1 MRHCHS
7 AESRLLSPTV
17 KFNPETVMKNPS
29 RQSKGGFTL
38 VELLVVIAIIAVLA
52 AAGFAAGN
60 AAIQK
65 AKKTTAM
72 ASCTALESAVN
83 DFFTEYSYMPQEN
96 LTTDVTVDTGKA
108 DLINV
113 LLGAES
119 GTNILNTRKVKF
131 LSAKE
136 GKERGSGGINGLVYE
151 KSGGKAKGLY
161 DPWGGPYWVM
171 MDGDYDEEIKPKPAG
186 DTANVTLH
194 GRRVAAWTN
203 GADAAPGGTGGSQ
216 GDNVITWGK

>member
-1 MRHCHS
+1 
-7 AESRLLSPTV
+7 
-17 KFNPETVMKNPS
+17 MKNPS
-29 RQSKGGFTL
+29 RHYQGGFTL

-65 AKKTTAM
+65 AKKTTAL
-72 ASCTALESAVN
+72 ASCTSLESAVN
-83 DFFTEYSYMPQEN
+83 DFFTEYSYMPKEN
-96 LTTDVTVDTGKA
+96 LEADVTVKTDDG

-119 GTNILNTRKVKF
+119 GSSILNTRKVKF

-136 GKERGSGGINGLVYE
+136 GKKRAGGGINGLVYAS
-151 KSGGKAKGLY
+151 SGGKAEGLY
-161 DPWGGPYWVM
+161 DPWGGPYFVM
-171 MDGDYDEEIKPKPAG
+171 LDGDYDEEIMPKPDG
-186 DTANVTLH
+186 DNSTVTLH

-203 GADAAPGGTGGSQ
+203 GADAAPSGSGGSQ
-216 GDNVITWGK
+216 ADNVITWGK